1 EKAEEEEEE
10 DELQLV
16 LVRCVK
22 KESRGSYR
30 AGEELKTSGR
40 EPSMSSGL
48 NLTMSTQN
56 SIWSNT
62 PSPLRSPSLTI
73 PISSSSPSPTSP
85 NAATFRLRLSDVI
98 TPLSGSISS
107 LNPLHSSSISPSAPS
122 RSAILGRKS
131 WNPIESLAAAMPF

>member
-1 EKAEEEEEE
+1 
-10 DELQLV
+10 
-16 LVRCVK
+16 
-22 KESRGSYR
+22 
-30 AGEELKTSGR
+30 
-40 EPSMSSGL
+40 MSSGL

-131 WNPIESLAAAMPF
+131 WNPIESLAAAMPFSDTVTAAEAAILIYTPTHTKAEKKRLQGRKLPWTPAK